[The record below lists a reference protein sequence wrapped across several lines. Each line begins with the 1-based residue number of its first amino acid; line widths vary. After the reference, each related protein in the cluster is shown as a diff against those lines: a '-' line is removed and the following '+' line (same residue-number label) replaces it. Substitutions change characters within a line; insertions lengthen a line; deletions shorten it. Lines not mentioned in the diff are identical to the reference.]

1 MRSGRSGDSASLPAV
16 HFSIVRTH
24 EPDSIISPPESY
36 FFGGVGLEI
45 DHRFFFRAFLIA
57 LLGVFI
63 LGLFAWYFDI
73 RSASIW
79 FIILWVISPIVL
91 VFLLLLTTVMAVIDR
106 IGGQKVSSLK
116 LASYLAITIISAIVV
131 IMFLAQM
138 FSGIP

>member
-1 MRSGRSGDSASLPAV
+1 M
-16 HFSIVRTH
+16 
-24 EPDSIISPPESY
+24 
-36 FFGGVGLEI
+36 EI
-45 DHRFFFRAFLIA
+45 DHRFFFRAFLIP

-63 LGLFAWYFDI
+63 LGFFAWYFDI